1 MIPIWTSLYW
11 NVLKYLF
18 IMISL
23 VLCCDAPSPWQPG
36 VTLIRLAASPECPSV
51 MERIE
56 LDSIVPVEEVE
67 EVGDNNS
74 PPPYDAAVKQ
84 NNYFPEVLMHHKTQQ
99 HTPGNKRKPKRT
111 IQSELPFLKLVWSI
125 IFYFWS
131 EWCELL

>member
-1 MIPIWTSLYW
+1 
-11 NVLKYLF
+11 
-18 IMISL
+18 MISL

-99 HTPGNKRKPKRT
+99 HTPDNKRKPKRT
-111 IQSELPFLKLVWSI
+111 IQSELPFLKLV
-125 IFYFWS
+125 
-131 EWCELL
+131 